1 MKMKRCFFI
10 LLIAAALAA
19 ALTVTAYAG
28 SRWSDASESVAV
40 YPGEPQTAVGDVDEN
55 GLITTADARQ
65 TLRFAVGLDADYLPC
80 AGADYNGDG
89 AITTADARQVLR
101 CAVGLEGSLT
111 PPADD
116 GIYSLR
122 VHSRSS
128 EYSGLG
134 ALIPLE
140 TNAALVD
147 GYKTGHFPLWRL
159 RSAADAQAFCAAY
172 RAAEIEPNGKL
183 DVPAFLA
190 RYDAVF
196 FAEHE
201 LFIVFKVEGSGMN
214 LQAVYAPTVGQD
226 GTLTFSVGSV
236 YPEGVTADIGEW
248 FLFLPMEK
256 KTAAACSAFD
266 CVRGPGG
273 VLPYGEIR
281 AAYAGKT
288 KWTYAEERIL
298 YGDARISLR
307 TGNETAFSFINAQDG
322 GYFWQPE
329 TEAAV
334 YDYAE
339 MFSQTDEACDFWFK
353 EDIVTAPY
361 AADGAPGVQL
371 YTVRANKPGTYRL
384 RFSLK
389 RSWETDPIEVRTVT
403 LTVAD
408 GAKNYIVSDAPEADP
423 NMEAIVDYFSFDPDR
438 YFAKTAYHSCTFR
451 GVIEEMHAYQS
462 RWTEGGEAF
471 GPNDA
476 TILKVRVTD
485 PLAGMENE
493 ETITLLYPFLNT
505 KIQGCPYTVE
515 VGKEYYFLN
524 CWRLDETYFQL
535 SSPDSVNDPTL
546 CMADAVTGHA
556 ARSFLP
562 VTDDTCVMYRG
573 FFTEAQL
580 SDAAIFTPIPNTP
593 YVTVNADWLRGYLL
607 EKLSA

>member
-1 MKMKRCFFI
+1 MKMKRCFLI

-19 ALTVTAYAG
+19 ALTVSAYAG

-40 YPGEPQTAVGDVDEN
+40 YPGSPQIAVGDVDEN

-101 CAVGLEGSLT
+101 CAVGLEGSLL
-111 PPADD
+111 PAADD
-116 GIYSLR
+116 GIYRLR

-128 EYSGLG
+128 EYNGLG

-172 RAAEIEPNGKL
+172 RAAGIGPHGKL

-190 RYDAVF
+190 RYDAAF
-196 FAEHE
+196 FAERE
-201 LFIVFKVEGSGMN
+201 LFIVYTVEGSGMN
-214 LQAVYAPTVGQD
+214 LHAVYSPAVGQD

-248 FLFLPMEK
+248 FLFLPVE
-256 KTAAACSAFD
+256 TDAAAGCRAFD
-266 CVRGPGG
+266 CVRGSGG
-273 VLPYGEIR
+273 VLPHDEFM
-281 AAYAGKT
+281 AACAGKT
-288 KWTYAEERIL
+288 RWTYAEERIL

-307 TGNETAFSFINAQDG
+307 TGNETAFSFVNAQDG
-322 GYFWQPE
+322 GYFWQME
-329 TEAAV
+329 TDAAV

-339 MFSQTDEACDFWFK
+339 MFSETDEACDFWIK
-353 EDIVTAPY
+353 EDIVCRPN
-361 AADGAPGVQL
+361 AAAGEPGVQL
-371 YTVRANKPGTYRL
+371 YTIRANKPGTFEL
-384 RFSLK
+384 RFLLK
-389 RSWETDPIEVRTVT
+389 RSWEADPIEVRTVT
-403 LTVAD
+403 LTVAE
-408 GAKNYIVSDAPEADP
+408 GANNCIVSDAPETDP
-423 NMEAIVDYFSFDPDR
+423 YLTAIVDDFSFDPDR

-462 RWTEGGEAF
+462 RWTYGGEAF

-535 SSPDSVNDPTL
+535 ASPDAVNDPTL
-546 CMADAVTGHA
+546 RMADAVTGHA

-562 VTDDTCVMYRG
+562 VTEDTCIMYRG
-573 FFTEAQL
+573 FFTEVQL
-580 SDAAIFTPIPNTP
+580 GDAAHFTPIPDTY
-593 YVTVNADWLRGYLL
+593 YVAVNADWLRGYLL

>member
-1 MKMKRCFFI
+1 MKMKRCFLI

-19 ALTVTAYAG
+19 ALTVSAYAG
-28 SRWSDASESVAV
+28 SRWEDASESVAV
-40 YPGEPQTAVGDVDEN
+40 YPGNPQIAVGDVDEN

-65 TLRFAVGLDADYLPC
+65 TLRFAVGLDAGYLPC

-89 AITTADARQVLR
+89 AITTRDARQVLR
-101 CAVGLEGSLT
+101 CAVGLEGS
-111 PPADD
+111 PVPAADD
-116 GIYSLR
+116 GIYRLR

-128 EYSGLG
+128 EYNGLG

-159 RSAADAQAFCAAY
+159 RSAEDAQAFCAAY
-172 RAAEIEPNGKL
+172 RAAGIGPHGKL

-190 RYDAVF
+190 RYDAAF
-196 FAEHE
+196 FAERE
-201 LFIVFKVEGSGMN
+201 LFIVYTVEGSGSN
-214 LQAVYAPTVGQD
+214 LQAVYSPAVGQD
-226 GTLTFSVGSV
+226 GTLTFTVGSV
-236 YPEGVTADIGEW
+236 YPEGCTADIGEW
-248 FLFLPMEK
+248 FLFLPVE
-256 KTAAACSAFD
+256 TDAAAGCRAFD

-273 VLPYGEIR
+273 VLPHDEFM
-281 AAYAGKT
+281 AACKGKT
-288 KWTYAEERIL
+288 RWTYAEERIL
-298 YGDARISLR
+298 YGSARISLD
-307 TGNETAFSFINAQDG
+307 TGSETAFSFVNAQDG
-322 GYFWQPE
+322 GYFWQME
-329 TEAAV
+329 TDAAAR
-334 YDYAE
+334 DYAAL
-339 MFSQTDEACDFWFK
+339 FSETDEACDFWIK
-353 EDIVTAPY
+353 EDIVCRPN
-361 AADGAPGVQL
+361 AAAGEPGVQL
-371 YTVRANKPGTYRL
+371 YTIRANKPGTFEL

-408 GAKNYIVSDAPEADP
+408 GAKNYIVSDAPETDP
-423 NMEAIVDYFSFDPDR
+423 YLTAIVDDFSFDPER

-462 RWTEGGEAF
+462 RWTYWGEAF

-485 PLAGMENE
+485 LLAGMENE

-535 SSPDSVNDPTL
+535 ASPEAVNDPTL
-546 CMADAVTGHA
+546 HMADAVTGHA

-562 VTDDTCVMYRG
+562 VTEDTCIMYRG

-580 SDAAIFTPIPNTP
+580 DDAAHFTPIPDTY
-593 YVTVNADWLRGYLL
+593 YVAVNADWLRGYLL